1 MKKTNNTLVSRLAS
15 GFILGSLLLLQ
26 SVAHATEKLAGLSQ
40 QETTKILE
48 TIDERQ
54 TNGGDFK
61 GVCYIKETEKDR
73 DPRIL
78 QATYF
83 RRDKDSKILI
93 LISRPKQEAGKGY
106 LKIEKNLWM
115 YDPGSGKWERRT
127 ERERIGGTNTRRS
140 DLDESRLSKD
150 YTGKWLS
157 EETLGK
163 YTAHKITLTAKDGV
177 DVAYPKLE
185 ILVDKDSG
193 NTLKMQEFSLSGKL
207 MRTSYYPQWSK
218 LFSKSKGAD
227 VWVPKE
233 IRIIDELEKG
243 RSTTILIK
251 ETDFSNLSD
260 SIFTKAWVE
269 QQSR

>member
-1 MKKTNNTLVSRLAS
+1 MKSLAVSVRFTAIAIAAVAIAAATTSITASAAPLSPEETQKLV
-15 GFILGSLLLLQ
+15 Q
-26 SVAHATEKLAGLSQ
+26 
-40 QETTKILE
+40 

-61 GVCYIKETEKDR
+61 GICYIKETEKDR

-78 QATYF
+78 QATYY
-83 RRDKDSKILI
+83 RRDKDDKILI
-93 LISRPKQEAGKGY
+93 LLSKPKQEAGKGY

-115 YDPGSGKWERRT
+115 FDPGAGKWERRT

-140 DLDESRLSKD
+140 DLDESRLAQEYNSKWM
-150 YTGKWLS
+150 G

-163 YTAHKITLTAKDGV
+163 YKAHKIELLAKEGV

-207 MRTSYYPQWSK
+207 LRSSYYPQWLK
-218 LFSKSKGAD
+218 VFSKSKGAD
-227 VWVPKE
+227 VWIPKE
-233 IRIIDELEKG
+233 IRVIDELEKG

-251 ETDFSNLSD
+251 ETDLSTLPD

>member
-1 MKKTNNTLVSRLAS
+1 MKRNVLYFALALLSIARAWAAPLTPDETKKLV
-15 GFILGSLLLLQ
+15 
-26 SVAHATEKLAGLSQ
+26 
-40 QETTKILE
+40 E

-61 GVCYIKETEKDR
+61 GVCYIKETEKGVE
-73 DPRIL
+73 PRIL
-78 QATYF
+78 QATYY
-83 RRDKDSKILI
+83 RRDKDDKILI

-140 DLDESRLSKD
+140 DLDESRLAKE
-150 YTGKWLS
+150 YNAKWVG

-163 YTAHKITLTAKDGV
+163 YNTHKIELLARDGV
-177 DVAYPKLE
+177 DVAFPKLE

-207 MRTSYYPQWSK
+207 MRSSYYPQWSK
-218 LFSKSKGAD
+218 VFSKSKGSD
-227 VWVPKE
+227 VWIPKE
-233 IRIIDELEKG
+233 IRIVDELEKG

-251 ETDFSNLSD
+251 ETDLSPVAD
-260 SIFTKAWVE
+260 SVFTKAWVE